1 MLVSST
7 AVFYHWGKRQ
17 NGALGRKV
25 AALDGGWC
33 RTERRLLL
41 SLWSSKLLYPPAAR
55 QGRREQWQEQRAVG
69 GRRGDERAVFRA
81 GRGGEGQQ
89 HLGPERKEAA
99 ACASKTGCSRRR
111 RAPGPV
117 PLPPSTTIGN
127 NQPRSSLEILEHC
140 YHAIV
145 GRMIVE
151 NLYSW
156 RYDQGLASLGSLV
169 YP

>member
-81 GRGGEGQQ
+81 GRGGGREGQQ
-89 HLGPERKEAA
+89 QHLHLRG
-99 ACASKTGCSRRR
+99 GCGVRLQDRLLGE
-111 RAPGPV
+111 APGPGSGS
-117 PLPPSTTIGN
+117 STSFN
-127 NQPRSSLEILEHC
+127 YYWQQSASLEPRDSGTLLQWTDDRWKFVLLE
-140 YHAIV
+140 I
-145 GRMIVE
+145 
-151 NLYSW
+151 
-156 RYDQGLASLGSLV
+156 
-169 YP
+169 

>member
-81 GRGGEGQQ
+81 GRGREGQQ
-89 HLGPERKEAA
+89 HLHLRG
-99 ACASKTGCSRRR
+99 GCGVRLQDRLLEE
-111 RAPGPV
+111 APGPGSGS
-117 PLPPSTTIGN
+117 STSFNYYFGN

-140 YHAIV
+140 YQAIV
-145 GRMIVE
+145 GRVIVG

>member
-81 GRGGEGQQ
+81 GRGGGREGQQ
-89 HLGPERKEAA
+89 HLHLRG
-99 ACASKTGCSRRR
+99 GCGVRLQDRLLGE
-111 RAPGPV
+111 APGPGSGS
-117 PLPPSTTIGN
+117 STSFNYYFGN

-140 YHAIV
+140 CS
-145 GRMIVE
+145 GRMIVG

>member
-89 HLGPERKEAA
+89 HLHLREEAA
-99 ACASKTGCSRRR
+99 ACASKTGCSGRR

-140 YHAIV
+140 CS
-145 GRMIVE
+145 GRMIVG
-151 NLYSW
+151 NLYSSW

>member
-81 GRGGEGQQ
+81 GRGGGREGQQ
-89 HLGPERKEAA
+89 HLHLRG
-99 ACASKTGCSRRR
+99 GCGVRLQDRLLEE
-111 RAPGPV
+111 APGPGSGS
-117 PLPPSTTIGN
+117 STSFN
-127 NQPRSSLEILEHC
+127 YYWQQSASLEPRDSGTLLQWTDDRWKFVLLE
-140 YHAIV
+140 I
-145 GRMIVE
+145 
-151 NLYSW
+151 
-156 RYDQGLASLGSLV
+156 
-169 YP
+169 